1 MSNGGQFFIV
11 YNDSTLPPNYTIWGK
26 VIKGLE
32 IVKAVAKDGVIDRK
46 AEGSPKRKIA
56 IERVRVR

>member
-32 IVKAVAKDGVIDRK
+32 IVKAVAKDGVIDGK
-46 AEGSPKRKIA
+46 ADGSPKRKIA